1 MFYSKQKIFCNT
13 CGKGMLIE
21 FPKIIGQNFK
31 VCSSECFKEIKWRE
45 TLSNLGSAY
54 KPYHDP
60 SKEETLIEDLS
71 IIESI

>member
-21 FPKIIGQNFK
+21 FPKIFGATFK

-54 KPYHDP
+54 KPCPD
-60 SKEETLIEDLS
+60 SFKEETVIEQLS

>member
-13 CGKGMLIE
+13 CGKGMFIE
-21 FPKIIGQNFK
+21 FPRIFGTNFK

-45 TLSNLGSAY
+45 TLSNLGSVY
-54 KPYHDP
+54 KPHPD
-60 SKEETLIEDLS
+60 SFKEEIYIEDIS